1 MRIIFKFLL
10 VVANLFM
17 AYLCFSSIMTPI
29 KFEREKSIRDKAVIK
44 RLMDIRKAQI
54 EYKNL
59 NNKHTGNLDSL
70 INFVKTA
77 QIPMV
82 MKSGELT
89 DIQLEKGL
97 TEQIALSLQPED
109 AEKFGIDDYDN
120 FVANFK
126 RDTSYISVKESLF
139 GNNYNID
146 SLAYVPYTNGQ
157 KFIMSAIIYES
168 PTSKIKVPIFEAK
181 VPFKVYLNGL
191 DQQEIINLIDKA
203 RQLDKFEGLKVG
215 DITSP
220 NNNAG
225 NWE

>member
-10 VVANLFM
+10 VVASLFM

-29 KFEREKSIRDKAVIK
+29 EFEREKSIRDKAVIK

-89 DIQLEKGL
+89 H
-97 TEQIALSLQPED
+97 
-109 AEKFGIDDYDN
+109 
-120 FVANFK
+120 
-126 RDTSYISVKESLF
+126 
-139 GNNYNID
+139 
-146 SLAYVPYTNGQ
+146 
-157 KFIMSAIIYES
+157 
-168 PTSKIKVPIFEAK
+168 
-181 VPFKVYLNGL
+181 
-191 DQQEIINLIDKA
+191 
-203 RQLDKFEGLKVG
+203 
-215 DITSP
+215 
-220 NNNAG
+220 
-225 NWE
+225 